1 MQKSGLIAILM
12 VSAAPAFAETAPIR
26 SVTLFEAGLAEIL
39 RVGEDGQGANAG
51 LDLSV
56 PLSAVDDVLKSLTVR
71 GEGIRSAKIRLE
83 GESPVP
89 DAFARLPIGP
99 DQIGDVEALLS
110 ALPGVE
116 VTLSGAAG
124 SQPVTGHV
132 MGVSQPACAETEP
145 CAGIVLL
152 QDGDTLRRVTLTP
165 DIDVSI
171 GDEAVR
177 TALARGIAALNASIL
192 GEDRKIRI
200 ETEGEGPVSLSYVV
214 QAPVWKTA
222 YRVTANED
230 GAMRLQA
237 WAVFENVTGEDWD
250 DVRLTLS
257 SGAPKTLQADL
268 HGRTWRMREA
278 FEAPDAS
285 KRFENEALFAR
296 ASSMMEMQA
305 APVADLE
312 AGTEATDRGL
322 DSRFTFAEPIDLAS
336 GRMISLPFVT
346 EELPIA
352 PVSLWRGSLS
362 SKSGNPDLV
371 LRVENPLSIRLP
383 AGVMTV
389 SDATGYL
396 GDARFPLMAPG
407 EERDVVFG
415 ADHKIDVRETVST
428 SSLERR
434 VTAAKGRVLI
444 SEQMVRTS
452 SYVMTSTSGNPGEI
466 VILHPRD
473 DAEWKVQER
482 SATGVPS
489 RDEEGRDVLRFTV
502 AHESSGDVE
511 LVVREVRPV
520 REFLSIGTLSRDRIV
535 MIMAERIDPDDRA
548 YLSRILERRDALAA
562 LQTELS
568 DLEADRSRAV
578 EDQDRSRRMM
588 EAAPDKSDMQSR
600 FLDVILELEDAI
612 GEIDGKTRSL
622 EAKIEEAEAA
632 LDAFLLSG
640 DR

>member
-1 MQKSGLIAILM
+1 MQKLGFVAGLLI
-12 VSAAPAFAETAPIR
+12 SAAPVFAETAPIR

-39 RVGEDGQGANAG
+39 RVGEDGQGGDAG

-56 PLSAVDDVLKSLTVR
+56 PLSAVDDVLKSLTLR
-71 GEGIRSAKIRLE
+71 GEGIRSAKILLE
-83 GESPVP
+83 GESPIP

-99 DQIGDVEALLS
+99 DQIGDVEALLN

-124 SQPVTGHV
+124 SLPVTGRV
-132 MGVSQPACAETEP
+132 MGVSQPACAETGS

-165 DIDVSI
+165 EIAVSI

-177 TALARGIAALNASIL
+177 TALARGVAALNASVL
-192 GEDRKIRI
+192 GEDRKLTI
-200 ETEGEGPVSLSYVV
+200 ETEGEGPISVSYVV

-222 YRVTANED
+222 YRVTANEA

-237 WAVFENVTGEDWD
+237 WAVLENVTGEDWD

-278 FEAPDAS
+278 FEAPDSA
-285 KRFENEALFAR
+285 KRFESEALFAR
-296 ASSMMEMQA
+296 ASSLMEMSA

-312 AGTEATDRGL
+312 SGTEATDRGL
-322 DSRFTFAEPIDLAS
+322 DSRFTFSDPIDLAS

-362 SKSGNPDLV
+362 SNSGNPDLV

-407 EERDVVFG
+407 EKRDVVFG
-415 ADHKIDVRETVST
+415 ADQKIDVRETVST

-444 SEQMVRTS
+444 SDQLVRTS
-452 SYVMTSTSGNPGEI
+452 TYVITSTSGDPGEI
-466 VILHPRD
+466 VVLHPRD
-473 DAEWKVQER
+473 DGWKVQE
-482 SATGVPS
+482 SSDPGIPS
-489 RDEEGRDVLRFTV
+489 RDDDGRDVLRFAV
-502 AHESSGDVE
+502 AHEGAGDVE

-520 REFLSIGTLSRDRIV
+520 REFLSIETLSRDRIV
-535 MIMAERIDPDDRA
+535 MLMAERIEPDDRA

-562 LQTELS
+562 LQAELS
-568 DLEADRSRAV
+568 DLEGDRSRAV
-578 EDQDRSRRMM
+578 EDQDRARRMM
-588 EAAPDKSDMQSR
+588 ESAPDKSDMQSR
-600 FLDVILELEDAI
+600 FLGVILDLEDAI
-612 GEIDGKTRSL
+612 GEIDEKTLSL
-622 EAKIEEAEAA
+622 KEKIEEAEAA
-632 LDAFLLSG
+632 LDAFLLSE